1 MRHENQRTL
10 KNLTLLALINE
21 VATRSVK
28 DLDGNGISLM
38 REGELLT
45 DAVINS
51 LVGDRITR
59 ALTYTNL
66 VSEEKQ

>member
-10 KNLTLLALINE
+10 KSLTLLALINE

-51 LVGDRITR
+51 LVGARITR

>member
-1 MRHENQRTL
+1 MRHEIQRKL

-21 VATRSVK
+21 VATKTVK

-38 REGELLT
+38 REGELLS
-45 DAVINS
+45 DAVITT
-51 LVGDRITR
+51 LVGARIQR

-66 VSEEKQ
+66 TAKEQ